1 MVKTCEDF
9 IGEQCIRNN
18 DGMLAVRDEDKKKTQ
33 KIYHGKLLNA
43 DFIQYRHSL
52 SQVNRFRGVLH
63 LIQKDIVIE
72 LISKIRN
79 RKPAGLSNL
88 VSEMV
93 KAAEEAEVDM
103 ITDLVNQ
110 IIREEAIPA
119 EWELSTVV
127 KYYKE
132 KENALEGRNCKGAE
146 MNTYYSEGYCK
157 VDDTTGGHQ

>member
-1 MVKTCEDF
+1 M
-9 IGEQCIRNN
+9 
-18 DGMLAVRDEDKKKTQ
+18 
-33 KIYHGKLLNA
+33 
-43 DFIQYRHSL
+43 

-110 IIREEAIPA
+110 IIRQEAIPA

-132 KENALEGRNCKGAE
+132 KENALEGRNCKGLKWTHTILKVIAKLMRQQVDINE
-146 MNTYYSEGYCK
+146 MCLEFGFMPGCRIKNLFCDSCRRNA
-157 VDDTTGGHQ
+157 